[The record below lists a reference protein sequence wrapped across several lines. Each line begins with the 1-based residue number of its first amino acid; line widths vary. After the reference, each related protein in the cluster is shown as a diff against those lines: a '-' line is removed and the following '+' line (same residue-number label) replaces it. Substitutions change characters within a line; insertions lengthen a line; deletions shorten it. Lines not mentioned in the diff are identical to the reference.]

1 MLGAIIGDKAGS
13 NYEVEEVNYWIKH
26 KEPRPY
32 EERIKI
38 MDSKTLLFA
47 DNSSYTDDTCW
58 TCAIY
63 DAIINGNKDYETYL
77 KNYGKKELSKGP
89 DCYGRS
95 RFSKGSVKWI
105 QGIFQGESFGNGGA
119 MRISPIGFLG
129 TTLEE
134 VKKDAYLATIA
145 SHNHP
150 DAIKA
155 AESVAVGIF
164 LLKEGMDKEEV
175 ENYIKSHYYSLD
187 FNLEELRHNY
197 TFTSKAKN
205 SVPQALFCFFQSTD
219 FENAIRTAIS
229 IGGDTDT
236 IASITGALAEA
247 YYKVP
252 EKLKKHIQETL
263 PKEDYDLL
271 KSHYFNEKTYKKG
284 E

>member
-1 MLGAIIGDKAGS
+1 MK
-13 NYEVEEVNYWIKH
+13 
-26 KEPRPY
+26 
-32 EERIKI
+32 
-38 MDSKTLLFA
+38 
-47 DNSSYTDDTCW
+47 
-58 TCAIY
+58 
-63 DAIINGNKDYETYL
+63 
-77 KNYGKKELSKGP
+77 
-89 DCYGRS
+89 
-95 RFSKGSVKWI
+95 
-105 QGIFQGESFGNGGA
+105 
-119 MRISPIGFLG
+119 FLD
-129 TTLEE
+129 L
-134 VKKDAYLATIA
+134 
-145 SHNHP
+145 N
-150 DAIKA
+150 
-155 AESVAVGIF
+155 
-164 LLKEGMDKEEV
+164 KEEV

-219 FENAIRTAIS
+219 FENAIRIAIS